1 MNIINNLTNVN
12 YKKYNGKRD
21 IRYIVIH
28 YTAGKK
34 DYPGA
39 AYDNTRYFK
48 DVYRGASA
56 HYFVDM
62 SDDIY
67 RCVDDNDIA
76 WHVGDRA
83 NTSRGAA
90 FYKKCTN
97 SNSIGVEMVSYY
109 EDVVYK
115 ISDKTLKNTALITSY
130 LMKKHLIPIENVI
143 CHFDVTGKIC
153 PAPWIE
159 DNRCK
164 NKEWEAFL
172 SMVSSINKPFNDI
185 DDHWAKEYI
194 MKLYDYGIVSGDGK
208 GNFYPDRLITRAEAA
223 KMVSDALLILGK

>member
-12 YKKYNGKRD
+12 YKKYVGKRN
-21 IRYIVIH
+21 IKYIVIH

-39 AYDNTRYFK
+39 AFDNTRYFK

-56 HYFVDM
+56 HYFADM
-62 SDDIY
+62 SSDVY

-76 WHVGDRA
+76 WHVGDKL
-83 NTSRGAA
+83 NTVGGGSFHG
-90 FYKKCTN
+90 KCTN
-97 SNSIGVEMVSYY
+97 TNSIGVEMVSYY
-109 EDVVYK
+109 EDGVYK
-115 ISDKTLKNTALITSY
+115 ISENTLRNTALITSY
-130 LMKKHLIPIENVI
+130 LMKKHSIPIENVI

-153 PAPWIE
+153 PAPWIK
-159 DNRCK
+159 DNKYK
-164 NKEWEAFL
+164 NEEWEFFL
-172 SMVSSINKPFNDI
+172 SMVNLINKPFNDI
-185 DDHWAKEYI
+185 ENHWAKEYI
-194 MKLYDYGIVSGDGK
+194 LKLYDYGIVLGDGE